1 MSKRVRIITVIGYV
15 LGVMYLTVVPI
26 YLKAASVDAFRL
38 HAVLLA
44 LLFAVQAAYGVALT
58 KLQNKAREVLIGLNV
73 LAGSYGIVLWFFFPN
88 LVEPGIILLNLFI
101 ILFLL
106 HRDTRAQFRIDWR
119 KVRKSVLVV
128 DDDPGQLKTVK
139 QILLSNGYSVLTA
152 SSGEKGV
159 QIARLQKPDLILL
172 DVILP
177 GLKGRD
183 VCAQLKEDGITTNIP
198 VIFLTA
204 KDSIDDI
211 HAEMAVG
218 GISHLTKPVNAR
230 ILLAEIKRVL
240 G

>member
-1 MSKRVRIITVIGYV
+1 MSKRVKIITVIGYV
-15 LGVMYLTVVPI
+15 LGVMYLTVIPI
-26 YLKAASVDAFRL
+26 YLKEAAVAPFRL

-44 LLFAVQAAYGVALT
+44 VLFGVQAGYGFALT
-58 KLQNKAREVLIGLNV
+58 KLQDKAREVLVGLNA
-73 LAGSYGIVLWFFFPN
+73 LAGLYASVLWFFFPE
-88 LVEPGIILLNLFI
+88 LIQPGIILLNLFI

-106 HRDTRAQFRIDWR
+106 HPETRMQFKIDWR
-119 KVRKSVLVV
+119 KVRKSVLMV

-152 SSGEKGV
+152 ASGEKGV

-183 VCAQLKEDGITTNIP
+183 VCAQLKEDEVTKNIP

-230 ILLAEIKRVL
+230 TLLAEIKRVL